1 MPTASPTETAALI
14 IPAVGANK
22 LRHETLQNFMLANDS
37 STVVIEIPIWLTE
50 DEIPRTLF
58 AKRQK

>member
-1 MPTASPTETAALI
+1 
-14 IPAVGANK
+14 
-22 LRHETLQNFMLANDS
+22 MLANDS
-37 STVVIEIPIWLTE
+37 SAVVIEIPIWLTE